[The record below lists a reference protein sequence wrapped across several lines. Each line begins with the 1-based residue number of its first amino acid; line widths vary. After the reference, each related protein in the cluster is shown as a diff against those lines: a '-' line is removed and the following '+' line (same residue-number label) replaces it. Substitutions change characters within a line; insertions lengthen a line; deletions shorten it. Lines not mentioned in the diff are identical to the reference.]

1 ESSRGRQPRP
11 AIRPTAGITRAFAR
25 NPSPSRTRLPK
36 HTYSVLKSKPPALGP
51 AVCFRLGAD
60 YLFALLAAPFA
71 APLAALFAAPLAAPF
86 AAPLAALFA
95 APLAAPFAAPL
106 AAPFTAPFSAPFAAP
121 LAALFAAPLAALFST
136 PFAAPFA
143 APVCAGLICPDCV
156 PDVLP
161 SLTSSAVFWGA
172 RYRCAGT
179 IVPTALCIPGGESV
193 MYNTANSAATAA
205 TPPPIKRLRL
215 PKPLLCS
222 LM

>member
-86 AAPLAALFA
+86 AAPLAA
-95 APLAAPFAAPL
+95 
-106 AAPFTAPFSAPFAAP
+106 P

-193 MYNTANSAATAA
+193 MYNTANSAAT
-205 TPPPIKRLRL
+205 
-215 PKPLLCS
+215 
-222 LM
+222 